1 MANRK
6 DEHHMLTQTVI
17 NTKVAPDVHN
27 ILQSLPM
34 NSSEEKKNKFIM
46 IVIIYIYLGRD
57 SKRHRTVSQP
67 EGTTLHTVSS
77 TDTLEK
83 VALHF
88 NSTPSA
94 LVKLNKLNTRTLY
107 PGQILFVPNESSSN
121 NSNQQQSTIVI
132 PSVPP
137 DTTSSSSPTQNK
149 DGDAFVLLK
158 DNRSSSVSSP
168 SSHHPLQKDVGP
180 MVWSM
185 TRNITARP
193 GHAERLKSDPTV
205 EEESSSNI
213 NEDRLKTSNEDN
225 SKQVKML
232 QRSLSIDKNHRVDDE
247 CLQRFIKV
255 NVRLMT
261 EDHESVAGTLLVTPN
276 AVMFDPDVL
285 DPLVKEHGI
294 EKYGL
299 IIRMDYLAGISLYE
313 DLAMYEHEATFHD
326 EEKRKMYHSTSVKN
340 FQYSLTHPTMD
351 TDEEEIHDLM
361 SCLLDKIDKE
371 LNPSSISNETCMLFN
386 AASTIKRQMSL
397 NSSDNN
403 YNDET
408 FLPTSTNDNF
418 LDDSLQF
425 SNDILQ
431 PLDDYKHSI
440 GILLDDD
447 NDKNVNIN
455 FHRIPSQ
462 GCVLKNHVSLDQF
475 NKRFGEID
483 ELLRKQQENYFA
495 PHRIEIPY
503 YLCIK
508 TSIHTHD
515 IPSLHARQYKKH
527 SEKFHDTIYGRKH
540 LKYEYWFSVPKEKT
554 GPLYSFFLRWTPER
568 ALDPLIDDDKPLSNI
583 HPTISNNQSPNKG
596 FVLFTGDDPQLPNDY
611 ANCENLNNH
620 TKTNDQQKRPH
631 YLSRQNTLLKD
642 WEVNLNIYFF
652 NDVLIL

>member
-1 MANRK
+1 MMANK
-6 DEHHMLTQTVI
+6 NDEHHLLTQKLI
-17 NTKVAPDVHN
+17 NMKPTADVHN
-27 ILQSLPM
+27 ILPSVPM
-34 NSSEEKKNKFIM
+34 NSS
-46 IVIIYIYLGRD
+46 RD
-57 SKRHRTVSQP
+57 SKRHRAIPQP
-67 EGTTLHTVSS
+67 DGSTLYTVSS

-107 PGQILFVPNESSSN
+107 PGQILFVPDENSSK
-121 NSNQQQSTIVI
+121 NSNEQQSTTVI
-132 PSVPP
+132 PPVPT
-137 DTTSSSSPTQNK
+137 DTNLSSPLTKTK
-149 DGDAFVLLK
+149 DSDAFILK
-158 DNRSSSVSSP
+158 DNRSSSVSS
-168 SSHHPLQKDVGP
+168 SSPPHHSLQKDLGP

-193 GHAERLKSDPTV
+193 GHAERLKSDST
-205 EEESSSNI
+205 
-213 NEDRLKTSNEDN
+213 NEDEPLLKTNEDHLKTSNEDN
-225 SKQVKML
+225 SKQMKTL
-232 QRSLSIDKNHRVDDE
+232 QKSVSIDKSHRVDNE

-313 DLAMYEHEATFHD
+313 DLAIYEHEATFHD
-326 EEKRKMYHSTSVKN
+326 EEKRKMYHSTSLKS
-340 FQYSLTHPTMD
+340 FQHSLKHPTINK
-351 TDEEEIHDLM
+351 DEEDIHDLM

-371 LNPSSISNETCMLFN
+371 LNPSSISNETYMLFN

-397 NSSDNN
+397 NSPDNN

-408 FLPTSTNDNF
+408 FLPTPTEDNF
-418 LDDSLQF
+418 LDDSLQL
-425 SNDILQ
+425 SNDLLQ

-447 NDKNVNIN
+447 DDDNDKNININ
-455 FHRIPSQ
+455 LHRIPSQ
-462 GCVLKNHVSLDQF
+462 GCVLKNYVPLDQF
-475 NKRFGEID
+475 TKRFGEID

-495 PHRIEIPY
+495 PHHIEIPY

-508 TSIHTHD
+508 TSIHAHD
-515 IPSLHARQYKKH
+515 IPSLRAKQYKKN
-527 SEKFHDTIYGRKH
+527 SEKFNDNVYGRKQ
-540 LKYEYWFSVPKEKT
+540 LKQEYWFSVPKEKT
-554 GPLYSFFLRWTPER
+554 GPLHSFFLRWTPER
-568 ALDPLIDDDKPLSNI
+568 ALDPLIDDDKQPLDI
-583 HPTISNNQSPNKG
+583 HQINSNNQSSSKG
-596 FVLFTGDDPQLPNDY
+596 FVLLTDDNPQLTTDY
-611 ANCENLNNH
+611 STCQNVRNQ
-620 TKTNDQQKRPH
+620 TKTNEHQKRPH

-642 WEVNLNIYFF
+642 WEGHVSQYRWYNIFW
-652 NDVLIL
+652 V